1 MGNIEKYINDL
12 GEIFQGIERLNDGL
26 IVKVVYPEKWKA
38 YNSDDGRIKY
48 ALSETE
54 PNTYYYYGNSS
65 DVTFDDLFKLIIE
78 TKVMNEE
85 VVRKVNY
92 LKEKIQELD
101 ELFKEKTMD
110 ELVNL
115 EFVIKKTKRKK
126 KVKEVEVLQNKEEVE
141 PNTENVDGNSD
152 DINNINSN
160 IEE

>member
-1 MGNIEKYINDL
+1 MGSIEKYINDL

-48 ALSETE
+48 ALSENE